1 MTAENSLMFER
12 KRLTALSALLAAAL
26 ALGCDSG
33 ETFVKID
40 DEPEAASPAT
50 ADPFDIELSAAVQET
65 AEPEQS
71 SQAPQTPQTPP
82 KFDAK
87 GVSVDL
93 TETVGF
99 DGVRDAAELE
109 RWQKVKVVRGAGPL
123 SQGAVETF
131 AKLPALTEFLW
142 SDAVVD
148 GDSQAALAKLAAA
161 PSLKKLRLTGLKLAD
176 SGKFPVEALKGIAA
190 FPALADLD
198 VSGSPLAA
206 EDLAQV
212 DLKAG
217 FPKLTKINLYQT
229 KIGDAGVDALMPLAD
244 RLTSLNLDDAG
255 ISPVSAPKIAQFSNL
270 TFLHVGRSTLDD
282 ESVAQFAKLTKLE
295 KIHITR
301 SAATEEGADAL
312 RKALPNCEVVSQP
325 EK

>member
-1 MTAENSLMFER
+1 MFER
-12 KRLTALSALLAAAL
+12 NRLTALSALLAAAL
-26 ALGCDSG
+26 ALGCDRG

-99 DGVRDAAELE
+99 DGVQDAAELE

-148 GDSQAALAKLAAA
+148 GDSQAALAKLANA

-176 SGKFPVEALKGIAA
+176 SGKFPVEALKAIAA

-198 VSGSPLAA
+198 LSGTPLAA

-229 KIGDAGVDALMPLAD
+229 KIGDAGVDALTPLAD
-244 RLTSLNLDDAG
+244 RLASLNLDDAG

-282 ESVAQFAKLTKLE
+282 ESVAMFAKLTKLE

-312 RKALPNCEVVSQP
+312 RKALPNCDVVSQP

>member
-1 MTAENSLMFER
+1 
-12 KRLTALSALLAAAL
+12 
-26 ALGCDSG
+26 
-33 ETFVKID
+33 
-40 DEPEAASPAT
+40 
-50 ADPFDIELSAAVQET
+50 
-65 AEPEQS
+65 
-71 SQAPQTPQTPP
+71 TPP

-99 DGVRDAAELE
+99 DGVQDAAELE

>member
-1 MTAENSLMFER
+1 MFER

-26 ALGCDSG
+26 TLGCDSG

-50 ADPFDIELSAAVQET
+50 ADTFDIELSAAVQET
-65 AEPEQS
+65 AEPEPEQS
-71 SQAPQTPQTPP
+71 SQPPQAPQTPP
-82 KFDAK
+82 KLDAK

-109 RWQKVKVVRGAGPL
+109 RWQKVKVVRGAGSL

-229 KIGDAGVDALMPLAD
+229 KIGDAGVPLAD

>member
-1 MTAENSLMFER
+1 MFER
-12 KRLTALSALLAAAL
+12 KQLTALSALLAAAL

-40 DEPEAASPAT
+40 DEPEAAAPAT
-50 ADPFDIELSAAVQET
+50 ADPFDIELSASVQET
-65 AEPEQS
+65 AEPEPKQS
-71 SQAPQTPQTPP
+71 SQAPQPPQTPP

-99 DGVRDAAELE
+99 DGVQDAAELE
-109 RWQKVKVVRGAGPL
+109 RWQKVKVVRGAGAL

-148 GDSQAALAKLAAA
+148 GDSQAALVKLAAA